1 MKKCGNILWK
11 SFLLT
16 SLLTLLPIASAS
28 ALTLSAVEGSW
39 SNVTSSDSV
48 NVIHE
53 VAVEYGN
60 GQEDQVRWGD
70 KDDQSGLGFTGAA
83 PSESVFDVGD
93 VFELGQL
100 RHFNN
105 VVTDSATSA
114 DLSVSLA
121 FSDPVGLTGEY
132 DFTVGIDETPNEED
146 DAENDDI
153 IDFPDFFPSQTFAFN
168 GMNYILELVGFADE
182 LGNIVGQLR
191 TPEGMTNSLQLL
203 GKITTQP
210 VPEPSTVLLVGSA
223 LLAFAG
229 LGRKRLR
236 KQ

>member
-1 MKKCGNILWK
+1 MKKCGDLLWK
-11 SFLLT
+11 SLLLT
-16 SLLTLLPIASAS
+16 SLMMILSIASAS
-28 ALTLSAVEGSW
+28 ALTLSSVEGSW

-48 NVIHE
+48 NVVDD

-60 GQEDQVRWGD
+60 GLEDQVRWGD
-70 KDDQSGLGFTGAA
+70 GNEQSGLGFTGAA

-105 VVTDSATSA
+105 EVTDSATSA
-114 DLSVSLA
+114 ELTISLA
-121 FSDPVGLTGEY
+121 FSDPAGLGGNY
-132 DFTVGIDETPNEED
+132 DFTFGINETPNGD
-146 DAENDDI
+146 DADNDDLI
-153 IDFPDFFPSQTFAFN
+153 NFPDFFPSQAFAFN

-182 LGNIVGQLR
+182 LGNIVNCLR

-203 GKITTQP
+203 GKITTQT
-210 VPEPSTVLLVGSA
+210 VPEPSTFLLVGSV

-229 LGRKRLR
+229 FGRKQLR